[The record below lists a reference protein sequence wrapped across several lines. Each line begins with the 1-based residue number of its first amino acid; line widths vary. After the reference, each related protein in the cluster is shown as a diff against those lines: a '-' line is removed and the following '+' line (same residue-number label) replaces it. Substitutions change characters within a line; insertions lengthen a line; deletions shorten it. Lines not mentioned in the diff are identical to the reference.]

1 MIWTAF
7 LLGFLG
13 SFHCLGMCG
22 PIALAVS
29 AKDNAPFLKNKIIY
43 NLGRTLTYSALGG
56 LIGLV
61 GFSFS
66 LAGIQQWISIL
77 MGVLI
82 LLMAFFYKQSERW
95 ITRSGVFGSLHGL
108 KSSLGRYLKKGGTQ
122 AFFASGLLNG
132 LLPCGMV
139 YIALIAS
146 LALQSPIEGALYMMF
161 FGIGTIPML
170 IGVMLTGK
178 MLSLPIRSKLTNAM
192 PYVAMFIGILFI
204 VRGLGLGIH
213 YVSPKLPN
221 FGDGKGTTEMTVCD

>member
-1 MIWTAF
+1 MVWTAF

-29 AKDNAPFLKNKIIY
+29 AKDNAPFLRNKIIY
-43 NLGRTLTYSALGG
+43 NLGRTLTYSMLGAVVG
-56 LIGLV
+56 MI
-61 GFSFS
+61 GFSLA
-66 LAGIQQWISIL
+66 LAGIQQWISIG

-82 LLMAFFYKQSERW
+82 LLMAFFYKRSERI
-95 ITRSGVFGSLHGL
+95 ITQSGLFGAVYKL
-108 KSSLGRYLKKGGTQ
+108 KSSLGYFLKKGGSK

-146 LALQSPIEGALYMMF
+146 LALQNPLQGAVYMF
-161 FGIGTIPML
+161 FFGLGTIPML
-170 IGVMLTGK
+170 IGVMVSGK
-178 MLSLPIRSKLTNAM
+178 ILSLKIRTKLTKSL
-192 PYVAMFIGILFI
+192 PYFAMFIGILFI

-213 YVSPKLPN
+213 YVSPKLQI
-221 FGDGKGTTEMTVCD
+221 FDYGIEQVGITICR

>member
-56 LIGLV
+56 VIGLV

-213 YVSPKLPN
+213 YDSPKLPN

>member
-1 MIWTAF
+1 
-7 LLGFLG
+7 
-13 SFHCLGMCG
+13 
-22 PIALAVS
+22 
-29 AKDNAPFLKNKIIY
+29 
-43 NLGRTLTYSALGG
+43 
-56 LIGLV
+56 
-61 GFSFS
+61 
-66 LAGIQQWISIL
+66 
-77 MGVLI
+77 
-82 LLMAFFYKQSERW
+82 
-95 ITRSGVFGSLHGL
+95 
-108 KSSLGRYLKKGGTQ
+108 LGRYLKKGGTQ